1 MKARKIYILP
11 AGDGKV
17 PFLEFKSGLDEK
29 ARQKIDYGLSC
40 LALFPEYWSEPHV
53 KHFTIERYTQLWE
66 YREKS
71 KILLRIIFAL
81 DRQGNIIILKPF
93 VKRHNRETMQSL
105 DAALSLLNTIPAE
118 DYLEYIPHSQA
129 AAK

>member
-1 MKARKIYILP
+1 MNARKIYIFS
-11 AGDGKV
+11 ADDGKI
-17 PFLEFKSGLDEK
+17 PFLEFLSGLDKK
-29 ARQKIDYGLSC
+29 ARKKIDYGLSC
-40 LALFPEYWSEPHV
+40 LALFPEYWSETHV

-81 DRQGNIIILKPF
+81 DRRGNIIILKPF
-93 VKRHNRETMQSL
+93 VKRHDRETMQSL
-105 DAALSLLNTIPAE
+105 DAALSLLSSIPPQN
-118 DYLEYIPHSQA
+118 YLEYVPHSQA